1 MVTEFTQIVVKLLKN
16 QWPAIIWN
24 ADVVKVLS
32 LLLSLILSD
41 VKYTGNE
48 HENCHNHHPDFN
60 KYCLHKNISDTELN
74 DVIFNE
80 LFV

>member
-1 MVTEFTQIVVKLLKN
+1 MACYYLECGCGKDFIIIVV
-16 QWPAIIWN
+16 
-24 ADVVKVLS
+24 
-32 LLLSLILSD
+32 ILSD

-74 DVIFNE
+74 DVMFNE